1 MARVETDAG
10 KGRDPL
16 AWFDAGYF
24 VESYK
29 QVSSAF
35 NRNTLDVG
43 KLPGEL
49 SSVDGYGT
57 VKKALL
63 LSGSN
68 PELEFAASLMMSGT
82 ASTRAGRR
90 TPLDRPA
97 RTSARASG
105 NRC

>member
-16 AWFDAGYF
+16 AWFDAGYL

-43 KLPGEL
+43 KLPGKL
-49 SSVDGYGT
+49 V
-57 VKKALL
+57 
-63 LSGSN
+63 
-68 PELEFAASLMMSGT
+68 P
-82 ASTRAGRR
+82 
-90 TPLDRPA
+90 
-97 RTSARASG
+97 
-105 NRC
+105 

>member
-1 MARVETDAG
+1 MARAETDAG

-16 AWFDAGYF
+16 AWFDAGYL

-43 KLPGEL
+43 SYRASCRALT
-49 SSVDGYGT
+49 GT
-57 VKKALL
+57 AWSRKRLL

-68 PELEFAASLMMSGT
+68 PEMEFAASLMTRGA
-82 ASTRAGRR
+82 ASADYRRRAAAGA
-90 TPLDRPA
+90 PA
-97 RTSARASG
+97 GSLLAKNLATH
-105 NRC
+105 